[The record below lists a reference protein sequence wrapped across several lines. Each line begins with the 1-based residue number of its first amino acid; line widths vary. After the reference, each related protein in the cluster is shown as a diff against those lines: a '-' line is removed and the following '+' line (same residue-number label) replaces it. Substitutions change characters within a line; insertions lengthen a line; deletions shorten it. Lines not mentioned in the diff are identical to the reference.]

1 MSKIKVSL
9 RVKII
14 QAVNKNQITEIK
26 DLFLEYAR
34 SLDFELCFQDFDK
47 EMAELPGDYAPPD
60 GRLFLAELE
69 GESAGCIALRK
80 FKEGICE
87 MKRLYARPQF
97 RGHNIG
103 KMLVEKL
110 ISEARQIGYIKMVLD
125 TVPSMQTAQ
134 KLYRSL
140 GFYEIKPY
148 RNNPVDGAIFMELIL

>member
-60 GRLFLAELE
+60 GRLFLAEIE

-87 MKRLYARPQF
+87 MKRL
-97 RGHNIG
+97 
-103 KMLVEKL
+103 
-110 ISEARQIGYIKMVLD
+110 
-125 TVPSMQTAQ
+125 
-134 KLYRSL
+134 
-140 GFYEIKPY
+140 
-148 RNNPVDGAIFMELIL
+148 